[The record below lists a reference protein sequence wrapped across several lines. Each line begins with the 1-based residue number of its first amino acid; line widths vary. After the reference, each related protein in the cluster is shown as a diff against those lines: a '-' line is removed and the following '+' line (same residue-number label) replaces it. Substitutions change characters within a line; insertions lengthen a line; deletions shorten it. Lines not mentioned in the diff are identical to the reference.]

1 MREVVRIVGECREL
15 GADPGAWHAHATRRL
30 CDLTGSQVGIA
41 ANLRDFEPG
50 ADPKGLSLFRF
61 GWHDTAAEQAWN
73 EYASTVPARRTPEYA
88 RLVGFEGPLVT
99 RTRRQLWDDLTWYRS
114 QTFNDHH
121 RVSGI
126 DHYIFSIA
134 RVGHR
139 SAPALPARNGASS
152 AASDKRPRPL
162 YNTIWLH
169 RPVGEAAY
177 TRREW
182 WLVHSVHAELST
194 LVGTAL
200 AAADA
205 PTISGLTRRQR
216 QTLDAL
222 LDGDSEKQI
231 AARLGLSRATVHEY
245 VTAIYRHFGAA
256 SRGELL
262 ARFVGV
268 SRPPREPN

>member
-1 MREVVRIVGECREL
+1 MREVIRIVGECREM
-15 GADPGAWHAHATRRL
+15 GADASAWHAHATRRL
-30 CDLTGSQVGIA
+30 CDLTGSRVGIA

-50 ADPKGLSLFRF
+50 HDPRGLTLFRF
-61 GWHDTAAEQAWN
+61 GWPDAAAEEHWN

-88 RLVGFEGPLVT
+88 RLVGFEGSLVT
-99 RTRRQLWDDLTWYRS
+99 RTRRQLWDDVTWYRS
-114 QTFNDHH
+114 PTFNEHH

-134 RVGHR
+134 RG
-139 SAPALPARNGASS
+139 
-152 AASDKRPRPL
+152 PRGL
-162 YNTIWLH
+162 YNSIWVH
-169 RPVGEAAY
+169 RPVGEPAY

-182 WLVHSVHAELST
+182 WIVHTVHTELAS
-194 LVGTAL
+194 LIGGPL
-200 AAADA
+200 SAADA
-205 PTISGLTRRQR
+205 PGVEGLTRRQR

-231 AARLGLSRATVHEY
+231 AIRLGLSRATIHEY
-245 VTAIYRHFGAA
+245 VTAIYRHFNVA

-268 SRPPREPN
+268 ARPPRT